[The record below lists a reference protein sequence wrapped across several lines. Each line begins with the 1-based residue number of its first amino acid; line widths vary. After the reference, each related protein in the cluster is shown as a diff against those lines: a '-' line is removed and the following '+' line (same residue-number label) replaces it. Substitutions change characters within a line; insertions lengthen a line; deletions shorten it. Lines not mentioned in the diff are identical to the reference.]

1 MLRIDVKNK
10 VKFVGE
16 VCTEKIVIENKYLS
30 EKKSRQI
37 DKEMRDCKESNSDG
51 NKAVEKYIDLIRLE
65 VVL

>member
-1 MLRIDVKNK
+1 M
-10 VKFVGE
+10 KFVGE
-16 VCTEKIVIENKYLS
+16 VCTVKIVIENKYLS

-37 DKEMRDCKESNSDG
+37 DKEMRDCKKSHGDG